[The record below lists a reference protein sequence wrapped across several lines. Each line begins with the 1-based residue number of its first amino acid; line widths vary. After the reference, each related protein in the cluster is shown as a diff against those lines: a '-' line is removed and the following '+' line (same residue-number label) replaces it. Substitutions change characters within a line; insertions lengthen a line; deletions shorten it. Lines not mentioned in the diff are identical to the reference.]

1 MAQANV
7 IKNETV
13 VALTAETTE
22 GTAVDPSGAT
32 DYLQVLA
39 DGVESALERDEIE
52 RQVLTSTV
60 ERVASRVGQKNTTAT
75 LPIEFKAAGT
85 EGEYPESELLWQSLM
100 GGKRQ
105 NDEDTTTTGNTSTV
119 LEFGATPTFEVGD
132 CVLVKES
139 GAYEVRP
146 VSAVDADSVTLAF
159 ALDNG
164 APSDGVVVAKV
175 STFFHDA
182 LNDSSSLTLT
192 QYLGNE
198 IKEQIDGMRVASMSL
213 DGWEAGGVA
222 TSNFTLNGLGMS
234 HADGAAPHTPSY
246 DDSLPPVALGACMWL
261 GGTKLQYQSLSM
273 TVENTLVPIESACDP
288 DGKIGQRYT
297 AQSVE
302 VTVNPYMD
310 DATTTFFDNFNDND
324 DVSFFA
330 YMSNPTATDG
340 QGEQYCAVWIP
351 QAKIVSRANEDVNGV
366 YADGL
371 TLRAHRSTGGDSLF
385 ISFI

>member
-7 IKNETV
+7 IKNETI
-13 VALTAETTE
+13 VALMPEVTE
-22 GTAVDPSGAT
+22 GTPVDPSGAGS
-32 DYLQVLA
+32 YLQVLA

-75 LPIEFKAAGT
+75 LPLEFRASAT
-85 EGEYPESELLWQSLM
+85 EGEYPEAELLWESLM

-105 NDEDTTTTGNTSTV
+105 ANTQDTTTGSTSTI
-119 LEFGATPTFEVGD
+119 LELGTTPNFAAGD

-146 VSAVDADSVTLAF
+146 VASVDADSVTLAF
-159 ALDNG
+159 ALENG
-164 APSDGVVVAKV
+164 APSDGVTIAKV

-182 LNDSSSLTLT
+182 LNDTASLTLT

-198 IKEQIDGMRVASMSL
+198 IKEQINGMRVASMSL

-222 TSNFTLNGLGMS
+222 TSTFTLNGLGMT
-234 HADGAAPHTPSY
+234 HANGSAPHTPVY
-246 DDSLPPVALGACMWL
+246 DAALPPVALGACMWL
-261 GGTKLQYQSLSM
+261 NGVKLQYQSLSI
-273 TVENTLVPIESACDP
+273 TVENTLVPIESACSP

-302 VTVNPYMD
+302 VSVNPYMD
-310 DATTTFFDNFNDND
+310 DTTTAFFDSFNDND

-330 YMSNPTATDG
+330 YMHNPAATA
-340 QGEQYCAVWIP
+340 GEGEEYCAVWIP
-351 QAKIVSRANEDVNGV
+351 QAKIVSRANEDVSGI

-371 TLRAHRSTGGDSLF
+371 TLRAHRSVGGDSLF